1 MAITLVVTGIS
12 HKNIEEEKFFYAF
25 HIFYSIIAAFSG
37 IGAITFLNIAFTYE
51 DATKISIIK
60 TTGRF

>member
-1 MAITLVVTGIS
+1 MSITLVVTGIS
-12 HKNIEEEKFFYAF
+12 HKNIEEEKKFYAL

-37 IGAITFLNIAFTYE
+37 IGGITLFNIAFTYE

-60 TTGRF
+60 TIGKL